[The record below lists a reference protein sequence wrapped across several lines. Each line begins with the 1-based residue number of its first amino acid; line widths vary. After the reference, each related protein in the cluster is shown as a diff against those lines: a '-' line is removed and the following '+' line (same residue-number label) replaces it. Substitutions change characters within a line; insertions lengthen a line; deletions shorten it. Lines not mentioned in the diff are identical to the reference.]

1 MNIDIDNIDDLDS
14 SWINK
19 EEKMGASDTNYIREP
34 IDDIQLFFIYINSEL
49 EIEYVSKE
57 SEPIYHDSGCIS
69 KDRLLQIIQTK
80 RHHNSKKYRLDDLLS
95 FQIDLE
101 PENVQS
107 FSELDSLDDISRS
120 FFKNVP
126 IFDEVICI
134 PSIFIFHD
142 IASLFF
148 MFNEVD
154 SSVKKS
160 ILRSNSDNHR
170 VTKKVRITEE
180 SEPEPEPI
188 ICDHHD
194 NNNNNNNR
202 KSMKKFIK
210 KLKQTRKTFE

>member
-14 SWINK
+14 SWIDK
-19 EEKMGASDTNYIREP
+19 EEKMGASNTNYIREP

-57 SEPIYHDSGCIS
+57 SECIDGCIS

-80 RHHNSKKYRLDDLLS
+80 RHHNNKKYRLDDILS

-101 PENVQS
+101 PENIQS
-107 FSELDSLDDISRS
+107 FSELDSLDDISAS
-120 FFKNVP
+120 FFKNIP
-126 IFDEVICI
+126 IFDEVVCI

-154 SSVKKS
+154 SVAKKS
-160 ILRSNSDNHR
+160 ILRSSSDNHR

-180 SEPEPEPI
+180 PV
-188 ICDHHD
+188 ICDHE
-194 NNNNNNNR
+194 NNNNSNNSNSNHR
-202 KSMKKFIK
+202 KSMRKFMK
-210 KLKQTRKTFE
+210 KLKHTRKTFES

>member
-1 MNIDIDNIDDLDS
+1 MDIEIDTIDDLDS
-14 SWINK
+14 SWIDK

-34 IDDIQLFFIYINSEL
+34 ITEIQLFFIYINSEL
-49 EIEYVSKE
+49 EIEYVSRGSE
-57 SEPIYHDSGCIS
+57 SIDGCIS
-69 KDRLLQIIQTK
+69 KERLLQIIQTK
-80 RHHNSKKYRLDDLLS
+80 RHNNNKKYRLDDLLS

-101 PENVQS
+101 PENIKS
-107 FSELDSLDDISRS
+107 FSEMDLLHDISSS
-120 FFKNVP
+120 FFKSVP

-160 ILRSNSDNHR
+160 ILRSSSDNHR

-180 SEPEPEPI
+180 PV
-188 ICDHHD
+188 ICDHE
-194 NNNNNNNR
+194 NNNTNSNNNR
-202 KSMKKFIK
+202 KSMKKFMK